1 MTEKK
6 TLAPKFQAIY
16 WRAGLDDRLRNHLD
30 QRPGN
35 QSAVIR
41 TAMERYFA
49 AMTARYPDLFSLF
62 SDAELET
69 ISLLGSLY
77 LRALRD
83 ESQTRSRKNAR
94 ARRSPSG
101 LIPDARAMVKAIT
114 DDAFITACNVPLTQV
129 APIKKRLRGL
139 PDFDKWVLL
148 DLIEVQRNQA
158 LDTLGETALRL
169 EAIQRSTFHTSPEN

>member
-16 WRAGLDDRLRNHLD
+16 WRAGLDDRVRMHLD

-35 QSAVIR
+35 LSSIIR
-41 TAMERYFA
+41 TALERYFA
-49 AMTARYPDLFSLF
+49 AMTARYSDLFSLF

-83 ESQTRSRKNAR
+83 ESQTRSRKKPKT
-94 ARRSPSG
+94 RRPPSG

-114 DDAFITACNVPLTQV
+114 DDAFVAACNVPLTQV
-129 APIKKRLRGL
+129 ASLKKRLNSL
-139 PDFDKWVLL
+139 HDFDKWVLL

-169 EAIQRSTFHTSPEN
+169 ESIHRTGSTET